1 MFYIESEI
9 SHVYYLFQYGLT
21 PLHLASS
28 SGMVDTITELVQLG
42 ADITAKDSVRYILIH
57 HLIVLYIS
65 LYWGRLFEINDVVS

>member
-9 SHVYYLFQYGLT
+9 SHYYLFQYGLT

-57 HLIVLYIS
+57 HLIILYILLYYTVLY
-65 LYWGRLFEINDVVS
+65 D